1 MIKYGSGVP
10 EHSRNG
16 PSQVCITG
24 GEGVSRVAGVSLLKN
39 VVIMESL
46 FVDVGACGVCEPVRH
61 VTMV

>member
-16 PSQVCITG
+16 PLQVCITG
-24 GEGVSRVAGVSLLKN
+24 DEGVSRVAGVSLLKN
-39 VVIMESL
+39 VVIMESY
-46 FVDVGACGVCEPVRH
+46 VDVGACGVCERVRH

>member
-46 FVDVGACGVCEPVRH
+46 FVVVGACGVCEQVRH

>member
-16 PSQVCITG
+16 PLQVCITR

-46 FVDVGACGVCEPVRH
+46 VVDVGACGVCERVRH